1 MAKQRDSGA
10 CGCSAGGPVNAA
22 RSQIPGPPRQIS
34 QLATREKESS
44 ILAQAKAC
52 LYVSKRRQWGGTPCR
67 KIRLVAL
74 TTAGGAPAG
83 SGPAAAAVAAVGSS
97 CSGWLSIITPPA
109 PRSPP
114 ACLVETWGS
123 RCAIRR
129 GGLVRQS
136 PLRSNLFLFLAQQ
149 HKRREQEGE
158 DKLTPPSSLF
168 FSNPPSLSL

>member
-1 MAKQRDSGA
+1 LRLQRGRSGQRRKVPDPGA
-10 CGCSAGGPVNAA
+10 AASDLAA
-22 RSQIPGPPRQIS
+22 RDKRKRKLDSRAGQSLSVRKQ
-34 QLATREKESS
+34 ATP
-44 ILAQAKAC
+44 
-52 LYVSKRRQWGGTPCR
+52 VGGTPCR